1 MLPTALLLL
10 LLLLGAQ
17 VEALL
22 QESSILKAPT
32 SIMEDDTIQ
41 SACI

>member
-22 QESSILKAPT
+22 QESSI
-32 SIMEDDTIQ
+32 SIMADDTIQ